1 MRYLFIMIIPM
12 LLCVSCIKPECRND
26 NPVLNRYKPSDR
38 EYINELAKLV
48 QKADKSNID
57 AWVNSYV
64 QVNNR
69 EYMFIDLVGKGI
81 CGTAMMDITGNE
93 NLENYRRV
101 KGVSYNG
108 GFLDGLQF
116 DILHTDSG
124 YVFAFKG
131 VDNIID

>member
-1 MRYLFIMIIPM
+1 MRYLLLMIMPV
-12 LLCVSCIKPECRND
+12 LLYASCKPECRSD
-26 NPVLNRYKPSDR
+26 NPVLNKYKPSDR

-48 QKADKSNID
+48 EQADKSSID
-57 AWVNSYV
+57 GWINSYE

-93 NLENYRRV
+93 SLGNYRRV
-101 KGVSYNG
+101 KGASYNG

-124 YVFAFKG
+124 NVFVFKE

>member
-1 MRYLFIMIIPM
+1 MRYLFFIVIPV
-12 LLCVSCIKPECRND
+12 LLCASCKPECRND
-26 NPVLNRYKPSDR
+26 NPVLNKYKPSDR

-48 QKADKSNID
+48 QQADKSNID
-57 AWVNSYV
+57 GWINSYE

-81 CGTAMMDITGNE
+81 CGIAMMDITGNKS
-93 NLENYRRV
+93 LENFRQV
-101 KGVSYNG
+101 KGTSYNG
-108 GFLDGLQF
+108 AFLDGLQF

-124 YVFAFKG
+124 SVFVFKD